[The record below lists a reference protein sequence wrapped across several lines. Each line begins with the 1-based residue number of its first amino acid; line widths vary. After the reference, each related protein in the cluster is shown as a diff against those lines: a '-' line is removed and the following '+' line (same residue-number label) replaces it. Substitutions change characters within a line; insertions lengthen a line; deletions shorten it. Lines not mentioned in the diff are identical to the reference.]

1 MSKITT
7 IGLDLAKHVFHVV
20 CCDERGKLV
29 NKRMLKRRQVL
40 TFFADLQPCRIG
52 MEACA
57 GAHYWAR
64 QLEALGHEVKLIP
77 AQYVK
82 AYVRGNKNDYND
94 ALAISEAAGR
104 PNMRFVTVKPI
115 EQQDLQGLH
124 RIRQSVVKHRT
135 ALANQI
141 RGLLGEYGIVVAQ
154 GIGQVRSRIPEI
166 LEDGE
171 NGLTDRVRGW
181 LAELLEAFCALD
193 ERIQQY
199 DQEIAREHAA
209 NAACKRL
216 SAIPGVGPKSATA
229 IVATYGDGKQFSD
242 GRQFS
247 ASIGLVPRQHTTG
260 DKPLLLGISK
270 RGDKYIRTLL
280 IHGARSVIYR
290 IEGKT
295 DSLSRWLQ
303 SLVARRGKNKAAVAL
318 ARRRRVPVTVDSR
331 FDLLR
336 HRGMTAV
343 TPNEPEVE
351 AALGVT
357 IGHDRAK
364 LDSAGRTLLERLDC
378 QAVLITRGSHG
389 MALFEKGRPT
399 LHIPIHGTDQV
410 ADVTGAGD
418 TVIAT
423 FTLALAAGASPREA
437 SLRANYAG
445 GIVVMKHATATV
457 SSGELLA
464 AIREDT
470 AR

>member
-1 MSKITT
+1 MKVSKKVVRM
-7 IGLDLAKHVFHVV
+7 GMDLGKNTFHVFGVGESGSVV
-20 CCDERGKLV
+20 VKKKL
-29 NKRMLKRRQVL
+29 RRRQVL
-40 TFFADLQPCRIG
+40 EYFANLPPCLVG
-52 MEACA
+52 MEAC
-57 GAHYWAR
+57 GSSHHWAR
-64 QLEALGHEVKLIP
+64 ELIKLGHEVKLISP
-77 AQYVK
+77 QFVKPYVK
-82 AYVRGNKNDYND
+82 GNKNDYND
-94 ALAISEAAGR
+94 AEGICEAVGR
-104 PNMRFVTVKPI
+104 PNMRFVTVKAI

-124 RIRQSVVKHRT
+124 RIRQSVVKQRT

-141 RGLLGEYGIVVAQ
+141 RGLLGEYGIVMAQ

-171 NGLTDRVRGW
+171 NGLTDRFRGW

-216 SAIPGVGPKSATA
+216 STIPGVGPKSATA

-318 ARRRRVPVTVDSR
+318 ANKNARIIWALLSR
-331 FDLLR
+331 
-336 HRGMTAV
+336 G
-343 TPNEPEVE
+343 ECYE
-351 AALGVT
+351 AA
-357 IGHDRAK
+357 
-364 LDSAGRTLLERLDC
+364 
-378 QAVLITRGSHG
+378 Q
-389 MALFEKGRPT
+389 
-399 LHIPIHGTDQV
+399 
-410 ADVTGAGD
+410 
-418 TVIAT
+418 
-423 FTLALAAGASPREA
+423 
-437 SLRANYAG
+437 
-445 GIVVMKHATATV
+445 
-457 SSGELLA
+457 
-464 AIREDT
+464 
-470 AR
+470 